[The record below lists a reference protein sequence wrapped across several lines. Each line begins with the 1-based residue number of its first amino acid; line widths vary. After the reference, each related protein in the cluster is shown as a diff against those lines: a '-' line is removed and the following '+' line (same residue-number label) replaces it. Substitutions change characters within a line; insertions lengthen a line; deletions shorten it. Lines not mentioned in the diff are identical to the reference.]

1 MRDTSEYLELVGR
14 VDGVILLNWH
24 LNTLERQIEYGAQ
37 LGEVELAAAKV
48 ELGNFKKH
56 VIPVAEF
63 FDHKQILHLVT
74 GDRKPDLVYTD
85 FAKVFQKIVESD
97 NRVGIIQTTPFLLPI
112 FPLNLRFFLLS
123 PFLPY
128 PISFPA
134 ILQSF
139 FLSFHLS

>member
-37 LGEVELAAAKV
+37 LGEVTLAVAKV

-63 FDHKQILHLVT
+63 FDYKQLLYLVT
-74 GDRKPDLVYTD
+74 GDRKPDLVYSD
-85 FAKVFQKIVESD
+85 FAEVFQKIVETD
-97 NRVGIIQTTPFLLPI
+97 KKVR
-112 FPLNLRFFLLS
+112 
-123 PFLPY
+123 
-128 PISFPA
+128 A
-134 ILQSF
+134 
-139 FLSFHLS
+139 